1 MTKETSLPAKQRIW
15 ELDALRGLC
24 ILCMVAIHA
33 FWDLSAFG
41 GFAFDLPGWFLFCRQ
56 YGHILFI
63 LLSGLCATLAS
74 RSFQRG
80 VYVFGAALVISYVTF
95 FMVNVLN
102 FPSDMLIWFGI
113 LHMLGVCM
121 MLFPLFKRLP
131 VWALAVLGVGFVA
144 LGVWFESFCI
154 PVNFLFPLGLRAQG
168 FYCGGD
174 YFPAAA
180 GLRLVSARRG
190 HRPHG
195 LPQKAEPAAARE
207 RRKSRHPLFLVL
219 RAAFAAH
226 LHAASARADH
236 RHDPDLWLNHIPDL
250 TRVCSTR
257 KC

>member
-113 LHMLGVCM
+113 LHMLGVCSGEM
-121 MLFPLFKRLP
+121 SCGGAISGFGGLWAASFKRL
-131 VWALAVLGVGFVA
+131 L
-144 LGVWFESFCI
+144 C
-154 PVNFLFPLGLRAQG
+154 R
-168 FYCGGD
+168 CG
-174 YFPAAA
+174 
-180 GLRLVSARRG
+180 RL
-190 HRPHG
+190 HPHPG
-195 LPQKAEPAAARE
+195 
-207 RRKSRHPLFLVL
+207 
-219 RAAFAAH
+219 
-226 LHAASARADH
+226 AS
-236 RHDPDLWLNHIPDL
+236 
-250 TRVCSTR
+250 
-257 KC
+257 